1 MIITLITGEKYKVI
15 ETMKAIRKDLSH
27 TSSLLKLTVKE
38 TKIVRGSYQEVE
50 TPVYFRIEHIVS
62 YEETNT

>member
-15 ETMKAIRKDLSH
+15 ETFEDMIIRMSE
-27 TSSLLKLTVKE
+27 TSQFYKLTVKE